1 MEKNMGALVK
11 KGLQNIYD
19 AINKLGKKGVMFTE
33 ENGID
38 HNEGRIEEVILELS
52 ELPEKKISDDKS
64 LITEVKNQDKNNES
78 VYEACDEEVM
88 IYCNEDT
95 LIVNF
100 LLEEELFCMKALQ
113 NLRMQEKLKIV
124 YEAYDSNGRKIHGM
138 ISLHKINSNDEF
150 DVLRILNEIE
160 RLKEYGKDCR
170 LFDAS
175 WYKYFVKN
183 FLKEDELYYRRSL
196 QNLGVEDKFKILDE
210 AYDMHGRRCLEKMAL
225 HRTSLDNTFSIYKID
240 DEVKRLKK
248 YGMYSRLI
256 DEDAQRY
263 VVANF
268 SEDEEILYRRA
279 LQNLGVQSEF
289 EIVDDAYDMN
299 GRRLQGMISLHKVNP
314 DNDFNIRDI
323 YEEIDKI
330 VNDIAC

>member
-1 MEKNMGALVK
+1 MGALVK

-19 AINKLGKKGVMFTE
+19 AINKLGKKGVMFAE

-38 HNEGRIEEVILELS
+38 HNEGRIEEVILKLS

-64 LITEVKNQDKNNES
+64 LIAEVENQDKNNES
-78 VYEACDEEVM
+78 VYETCDEEVV

-95 LIVNF
+95 LIANF
-100 LLEEELFCMKALQ
+100 LLEEELCCMKALQ

-175 WYKYFVKN
+175 WYQYFVKKGS
-183 FLKEDELYYRRSL
+183 FW
-196 QNLGVEDKFKILDE
+196 
-210 AYDMHGRRCLEKMAL
+210 
-225 HRTSLDNTFSIYKID
+225 
-240 DEVKRLKK
+240 
-248 YGMYSRLI
+248 
-256 DEDAQRY
+256 
-263 VVANF
+263 
-268 SEDEEILYRRA
+268 
-279 LQNLGVQSEF
+279 
-289 EIVDDAYDMN
+289 
-299 GRRLQGMISLHKVNP
+299 
-314 DNDFNIRDI
+314 FN
-323 YEEIDKI
+323 
-330 VNDIAC
+330 